1 LWPNCWAIWL
11 AQMTQGFDAALPGIR
26 FESVGACVETVVT
39 LMRQPGFAP
48 YSRVWLDIVSAAAT
62 ARGIMPPLGKQ
73 VIDGFL
79 GWIEAR
85 LPDGLDAPAEAARLV
100 LTLIEGTLVMDAVA
114 APLRHR
120 RPRAYKHPDS
130 GAPESPGAP
139 HFSDGT
145 TRMVLGNLFSSDMA
159 IDLGTAN
166 TLVYVKGKG
175 VVLNEP
181 SVVAYQVKDGVKKA
195 LAFGEDAKLM
205 LGRTPGSIQAIR
217 PMRDGVIADFDVAE
231 EMIKH
236 FIRKVHKRTTFTKP
250 KIIVCVPHGAT
261 PVEKRAIR
269 QSVLSAGAR
278 KAGLIAEPIAAAIGA
293 GMPITDPTGS
303 MVVDIGGGTTE
314 VAVLSLAD
322 IVYAR
327 SVRVGGD
334 RMDEAIISYLRRQHN
349 LLIGEATAERIK
361 TSIGTARMPD
371 DGRGASMRIRG
382 RDLLNGVPKETEVSQ
397 AQVAEAL
404 AEPVQQITE
413 AVMGALEATPPDL
426 AADIVDRGV
435 MLTGGGALLGD
446 LDLALREQTG
456 LAISVADESLNCV
469 ALGTGKAL
477 EYENLLRHAIDYES

>member
-1 LWPNCWAIWL
+1 MFSLL
-11 AQMTQGFDAALPGIR
+11 SGFI
-26 FESVGACVETVVT
+26 
-39 LMRQPGFAP
+39 
-48 YSRVWLDIVSAAAT
+48 
-62 ARGIMPPLGKQ
+62 
-73 VIDGFL
+73 
-79 GWIEAR
+79 
-85 LPDGLDAPAEAARLV
+85 
-100 LTLIEGTLVMDAVA
+100 
-114 APLRHR
+114 
-120 RPRAYKHPDS
+120 
-130 GAPESPGAP
+130 
-139 HFSDGT
+139 
-145 TRMVLGNLFSSDMA
+145 SSDMA

-166 TLVYVKGKG
+166 TLVYVQSRGII
-175 VVLNEP
+175 LNEP
-181 SVVAYQVKDGVKKA
+181 SVVAFHMRDGKKQV
-195 LAFGEDAKLM
+195 LAVGEDAKLM

-236 FIRKVHKRTTFTKP
+236 FIKKVHKRGMFARP

-269 QSVLSAGAR
+269 ESVLSAGAR
-278 KAGLIAEPIAAAIGA
+278 QAGLIAEPIAAAIGA

-314 VAVLSLAD
+314 VAVLSLGD

-349 LLIGEATAERIK
+349 LLVGEATAERIK
-361 TSIGTARMPD
+361 TQIGTARMPE
-371 DGRGASMRIRG
+371 DGRGASMDIRG
-382 RDLLNGVPKETEVSQ
+382 RDLLNGVPKETEVTQ
-397 AQVAEAL
+397 VQVAEAL
-404 AEPVQQITE
+404 SEPVQQICE
-413 AVMGALEATPPDL
+413 AVMTALESTPPDL

-469 ALGTGKAL
+469 ALGTGKSL
-477 EYENLLRHAIDYES
+477 EFEKQLAHVIDYGS